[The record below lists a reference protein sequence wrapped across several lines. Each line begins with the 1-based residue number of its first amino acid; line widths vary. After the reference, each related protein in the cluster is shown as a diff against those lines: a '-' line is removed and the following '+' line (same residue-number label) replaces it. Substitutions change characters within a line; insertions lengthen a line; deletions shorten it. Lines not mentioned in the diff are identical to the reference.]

1 MGAAVANRHATP
13 QYARDRANLEAPAI
27 VLSDAERAQLRE
39 EVIAAEVAEVREA
52 RIDIGTFARRYLPK
66 VFRAPHGRF
75 HCRIHR
81 ELRAM
86 LHREEIDGAVRT
98 EAAYAYPR
106 GHGKTSH
113 FTLAAVLYVLME
125 WEHLPFF
132 DGRPPFIVLV
142 GNNWRGPR
150 DRALDIRETLERN
163 EALRAD
169 YGDRVEGAPLWQ
181 QGDFI
186 TNDGC
191 RVLAV
196 GALGDVRGLTKLGV
210 RPSLIILDDVEND
223 QDVQNKDLR
232 EDLWRWITRA
242 LMPTGIEGEVLT
254 WWVGTILHAD
264 ACLARALDPAREPE
278 WLKRRFAAQTN
289 ESNRPDPDGDRILW
303 PEFWTGKR
311 LARQRRKLGTRA
323 YSQEFLNLP
332 VDEASSLF
340 PRAWL
345 DRADRKGRG
354 RPFAYGP
361 LPRIPFDVIT
371 STWDVAELVERAPD
385 ANAYQFVVTAWD
397 LALIED
403 ERQAQARDSDYF
415 AAITLGLTISDRLDL
430 RRVWRKR
437 GMTPAQ
443 ARARVIS
450 EFACVRPDVVIVEN
464 NQAQRYLVTDLRD
477 QHPDVP
483 IRGHT
488 TDAKKHDVFE
498 GVPMLSTLYELG
510 RIEHSALTEA
520 EIRAVAA
527 LTAELHG
534 LGVEVHD
541 DLAMALWMAALAV
554 RKWQAYRDKVRRK
567 RLGPPPPGYVYTFPE
582 RVAPGGYDPEA
593 E

>member
-1 MGAAVANRHATP
+1 MGAAVATAR
-13 QYARDRANLEAPAI
+13 YAADRQAFAGPV
-27 VLSDAERAQLRE
+27 VLSDAEREALRE
-39 EVIAAEVAEVREA
+39 EVMAGELEEVRA
-52 RIDIGTFARRYLPK
+52 SRDDIGVFARRYLPK
-66 VFRAPHGRF
+66 VFRAPHGAF
-75 HCRIHR
+75 HREIHG

-86 LHREEIDGAVRT
+86 LQRLPIEGAERT

-125 WEHLPFF
+125 WRNLPFF

-163 EALRAD
+163 EQLRAD
-169 YGDRVEGAPLWQ
+169 YGDRCEGAPLWQ

-196 GALGDVRGLTKLGV
+196 GAGGDVRGLTKLGV

-223 QDVQNKDLR
+223 QDVQNKDIR

-278 WLKRRFAAQTN
+278 WLKRRFAAQVN
-289 ESNRPDPDGDRILW
+289 EANRPDPDGEIILW
-303 PEFWTGKR
+303 PEFWTGKK

-323 YSQEFLNLP
+323 FSQEFLNLP

-345 DRADRKGRG
+345 DRADRKGKG
-354 RPFAYGP
+354 RTFAYGP
-361 LPRIPFDVIT
+361 MPRIPFDLIT
-371 STWDVAELVERAPD
+371 STWEVADLVERAPD
-385 ANAYQFVVTAWD
+385 PHAYQFVATAWD

-403 ERQAQARDSDYF
+403 ERAAAARDSDYF
-415 AAITLGLTISDRLDL
+415 AAITVGLNIADRIEV

-443 ARARVIS
+443 ARARVIA
-450 EFACVRPDVVIVEN
+450 EFTAIRPDVVIVEN
-464 NQAQRYLVTDLRD
+464 NQAQRYMVTDLRD

-483 IRGHT
+483 IHGHT

-510 RIEHSALTEA
+510 RVEHAHLTEA
-520 EIRAVAA
+520 ETRMIAA

-541 DLAMALWMAALAV
+541 DLVMALWMAVLAC
-554 RKWQAYRDKVRRK
+554 RRWQAYRDKVRRK
-567 RLGPPPPGYVYTFPE
+567 RLGPPPAGYVYTFPE
-582 RVAPGGYDPEA
+582 RVAPGGYDPGA